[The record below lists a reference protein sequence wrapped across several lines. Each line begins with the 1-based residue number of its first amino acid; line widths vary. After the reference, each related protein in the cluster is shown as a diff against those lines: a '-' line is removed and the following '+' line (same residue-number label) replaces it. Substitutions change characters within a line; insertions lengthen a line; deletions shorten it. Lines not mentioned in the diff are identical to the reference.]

1 MRQCFIS
8 PIFQEIAAEM
18 GIDLHIEDRYGY
30 VGQITNKKGDRHY
43 FRNTVFDLNGSGA
56 TEIAKDKDYAAY
68 FMARMGYPMPIGDS
82 FHTRRWCKAIGS
94 DRSPEKAWEY
104 AQSLGLP
111 VIVKP
116 NSKSQGSGVALVH
129 NKREFFKAVTEAST
143 SERVFLVQKPVQGK
157 DYRIVVL
164 DGEVISAYER
174 RPLTVQGDGTSTIE
188 QLLKT
193 KQAHFISIGRDT
205 VLDLEDPRILTM
217 LKRNKLSLD
226 SIIKQGESLKLLP
239 NANLSTGGDAVDLTP
254 MLHPAW
260 KELCARLARD
270 MNLRYI
276 GIDIMTQVPLD
287 QAPSEYTVIEINAAP
302 GLDNYASIGETQMR
316 IVKELY
322 RKVLLAMLV

>member
-1 MRQCFIS
+1 
-8 PIFQEIAAEM
+8 M
-18 GIDLHIEDRYGY
+18 GVNMLVEPTYGY
-30 VGQITNKKGDRHY
+30 VGCIQLPNGNKRF
-43 FRNTVFDLNGSGA
+43 FRNTCFDLNGSGS
-56 TEIAKDKDYAAY
+56 TEIAKDKDYAA
-68 FMARMGYPMPIGDS
+68 FFLKELGYPTPVGQA
-82 FHTRRWCKAIGS
+82 FHTRRWCKVIGS

-129 NKREFFKAVTEAST
+129 NKREFFKAVTQAST
-143 SERVFLVQKPVQGK
+143 NERVFLVQKPVQGK

-164 DGEVISAYER
+164 DGETISAYER

-188 QLLKT
+188 QLLKA

-205 VLDLEDPRILTM
+205 VLDLEDPRILTT

-226 SIIKQGESLKLLP
+226 GIIKQGESIKLLP

-276 GIDIMTQVPLD
+276 GIDIMTQVPLV
-287 QAPSEYTVIEINAAP
+287 QAPGEYSIIEINAAP
-302 GLDNYASIGETQMR
+302 GLDNYASIGQTQMC